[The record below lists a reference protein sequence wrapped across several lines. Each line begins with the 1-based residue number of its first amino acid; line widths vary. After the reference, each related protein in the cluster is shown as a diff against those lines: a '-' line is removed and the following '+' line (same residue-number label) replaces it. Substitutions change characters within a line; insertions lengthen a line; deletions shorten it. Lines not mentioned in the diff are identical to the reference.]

1 MYYKKTLDKSFIII
15 QISYTIHNVHV
26 FSIGFSNILT
36 RIPQFVFFKPSKSQK
51 VKNMPAIQET
61 NFCSL
66 GQEDSRGGGNGN
78 PLQYSCLENRRTEEP
93 GGYRPLGL
101 RRAGHDWV
109 TKHYHVSQR
118 CSEGFP
124 SGSVVKNLLSNAGD
138 KSLIWSGKIPH
149 AGEQLSPWATTTEP
163 VL

>member
-15 QISYTIHNVHV
+15 QISYTIHTVHV

-36 RIPQFVFFKPSKSQK
+36 RIPQFFFFKPSKSQK

-61 NFCSL
+61 NFVPWVRKIPVEEEMAIHSSILAWRIEGQRSL
-66 GQEDSRGGGNGN
+66 A
-78 PLQYSCLENRRTEEP
+78 
-93 GGYRPLGL
+93 GYRPLGSQ
-101 RRAGHDWV
+101 RAGHDWV

-138 KSLIWSGKIPH
+138 KSLIPGLGRSHMLG
-149 AGEQLSPWATTTEP
+149 SN
-163 VL
+163 